1 MNPKNKINL
10 LDCTLRD
17 GGYYNNWDFSK
28 RIYTNYFNSIKNTKI
43 EAIEIGFRFPQKNF
57 YLGPFAF
64 TTDSFLLKEKIQ
76 HKNLAI
82 MINAS
87 DLINNCGNINCLS
100 LYLNNRSASPVS
112 IVRIAAHSHEILK
125 VMRLLKNIKKMG
137 YRVFLNIMQISTIN
151 NFELKKIINSV
162 DKKTVEVLYF
172 ADSLGNLTPK
182 RVGEICNIFKD
193 FWIKDFGFHS
203 HDNKGFAYK
212 NCLIAIKNG
221 ANWIDGT
228 ILGMGRG
235 AGNVKIENLLKF
247 FFKKKKKYNLKS
259 LTKSLY
265 DFKIL
270 KKKYKWGKSNVYSFA
285 ADNSIHPTY
294 VQSLLDLGTLSEEQI
309 IKILKELKKCFL
321 TKYDSETLNSILEKT
336 SKKNN
341 VGSWNAKNFLLNK
354 NVLLLARGDEVLK
367 NYYYIEQFIKAYNP
381 KVVCLNYIDNIY
393 KEYIDYYVFSHF
405 ERFIF
410 YKKIMKKIKNNI
422 ILPVARLDQINNYNN
437 KFKYNYG
444 LQIKKNTFQVKNK
457 FSILPNNLVFT
468 YALALCKIGGAN
480 NIYLAGFNG
489 DIEAKKYLEM
499 IETINIIKKK
509 YKVNLFSLFSTKY
522 PITVKSI
529 FSLI

>member
-1 MNPKNKINL
+1 MNLKSKINL

-17 GGYYNNWDFSK
+17 GGYYNNWDFSR
-28 RIYTNYFNSIKNTKI
+28 RIYRNYFNSIKNTKI

-64 TTDSFLLKEKIQ
+64 STDSFLLKERIQ

-82 MINAS
+82 MINAA
-87 DLINNCGNINCLS
+87 DLINNCHNINYLS
-100 LYLNNRSASPVS
+100 FYLNKRSVSPVR
-112 IVRIAAHSHEILK
+112 IVRVAAHSHEILK
-125 VMRLLKNIKKMG
+125 IKDLLKDIKKMG

-151 NFELKKIINSV
+151 NFELKKIIKSV
-162 DKKTVEVLYF
+162 DKETVDVLYF
-172 ADSLGNLTPK
+172 ADSLGNLVPK
-182 RVGEICNIFKD
+182 RVGEICNIFKN

-235 AGNVKIENLLKF
+235 AGNVKIEKLLKF
-247 FFKKKKKYNLKS
+247 FFKNRKKYNLKS
-259 LTKSLY
+259 LAKSLD

-270 KKKYKWGKSNVYSFA
+270 KKKYKWGKSNIYSFA

-294 VQSLLDLGTLSEEQI
+294 VQSLLDLGTLNEDQI
-309 IKILKELKKCFL
+309 IKILKDLNKCSL
-321 TKYDSETLNSILEKT
+321 TRYDSETLNIILENS

-354 NVLLLARGDEVLK
+354 NVLLLARGDEVVK

-381 KVVCLNYIDNIY
+381 KVMCLNYLDNVY
-393 KEYIDYYVFSHF
+393 KKYIDYYAFSHF
-405 ERFIF
+405 ERLIY

-422 ILPVARLDQINNYNN
+422 ILPVARLDQINNNNN

-444 LQIKKNTFQVKNK
+444 LQVKKNTFQVKNN
-457 FSILPNNLVFT
+457 FAILPNNLVFA
-468 YALALCKIGGAN
+468 YALALCKIGGVN

-489 DIEAKKYLEM
+489 NIEGKKYLEM
-499 IETINIIKKK
+499 IETINIIKKN
-509 YKVNLFSLFSTKY
+509 YQVNLFSLFSTKY